1 MGRCPASHPVN
12 SPSLRTAFL
21 ISVTTITIG
30 AVALEAVGPSA
41 RREIETLFPD
51 MPRPGHVRMTSQ
63 PVLRAFEAEAVRAYA
78 S

>member
-1 MGRCPASHPVN
+1 M
-12 SPSLRTAFL
+12 
-21 ISVTTITIG
+21 TTITIG